1 MGVSIFINN
10 GGSCRVIRRI
20 NINTFHLS
28 AITRLQ
34 QVQGLEIVGMDE
46 QAVCGG
52 VKAGEIF

>member
-1 MGVSIFINN
+1 MLITILINKPVAA
-10 GGSCRVIRRI
+10 RVIRRI

-46 QAVCGG
+46 QAVCGF
-52 VKAGEIF
+52 I

>member
-1 MGVSIFINN
+1 MFIPILINN
-10 GGSCRVIRRI
+10 LRSCRVIRRI

-46 QAVCGG
+46 QAVCGF
-52 VKAGEIF
+52 I

>member
-1 MGVSIFINN
+1 MSIVIFIHKAIAI
-10 GGSCRVIRRI
+10 CVIRRI

-46 QAVCGG
+46 QAVCGF
-52 VKAGEIF
+52 I